1 METAV
6 ATPARLPADAAVAF
20 PLRDVDD
27 LHDADLDAVLTD
39 RLIDAGLAAAS
50 AGELVDLVGCSG
62 PAAISAHTVGARAL
76 RLAVR

>member
-50 AGELVDLVGCSG
+50 ASELVDLVDRSG
-62 PAAISAHTVGARAL
+62 ATAISAQTFGARAL
-76 RLAVR
+76 GLALL

>member
-6 ATPARLPADAAVAF
+6 ATSARLSADAAVAF

-50 AGELVDLVGCSG
+50 ASELVDLVGRSG
-62 PAAISAHTVGARAL
+62 PAAMSAHTFGARAL
-76 RLAVR
+76 GLAVL

>member
-6 ATPARLPADAAVAF
+6 ATAARPSADATVAF

-50 AGELVDLVGCSG
+50 ASELVDLVDRSG
-62 PAAISAHTVGARAL
+62 ATAISAHTFGARAL
-76 RLAVR
+76 GLALL